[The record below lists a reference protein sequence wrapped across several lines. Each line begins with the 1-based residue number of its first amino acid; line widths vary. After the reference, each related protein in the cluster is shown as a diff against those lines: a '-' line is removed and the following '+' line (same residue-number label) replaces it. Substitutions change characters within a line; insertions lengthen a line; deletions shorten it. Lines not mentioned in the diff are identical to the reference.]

1 MYRPGV
7 ELAISRSQVR
17 RPNHYTTEPPNRD
30 ALHNI
35 TLYKILTL
43 HYSILFYC
51 LLPSWRFMML
61 GNSQIL
67 IRDSE
72 RSAVFSRQL
81 IGTKMSAVVYSIM
94 REPSLALL
102 LT

>member
-1 MYRPGV
+1 
-7 ELAISRSQVR
+7 
-17 RPNHYTTEPPNRD
+17 
-30 ALHNI
+30 
-35 TLYKILTL
+35 
-43 HYSILFYC
+43 
-51 LLPSWRFMML
+51 ML